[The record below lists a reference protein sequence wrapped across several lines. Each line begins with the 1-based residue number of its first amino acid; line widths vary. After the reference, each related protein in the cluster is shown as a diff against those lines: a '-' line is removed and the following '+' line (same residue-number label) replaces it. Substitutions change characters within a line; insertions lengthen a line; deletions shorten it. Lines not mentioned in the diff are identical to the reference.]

1 MRIKRGHRKS
11 APGDPE
17 AKEQSPSVA
26 RRGSQSPGPEADDA
40 AGGEGPSKGAF
51 ELYSK
56 ATRPELEDKARDQDD
71 VNIDEELARGWKE
84 LSEADRDKYI
94 SEYKASSQPAV
105 GEDRADSEK
114 RAAAASPAKE
124 EGKDDGKEKE
134 GEEDGDKEEE
144 PTKSEPRDEDVEMK
158 DNDAEERETPAE
170 KTRSDD

>member
-1 MRIKRGHRKS
+1 LRIKRGHRKS

-40 AGGEGPSKGAF
+40 AGGERLSKGAF

-56 ATRPELEDKARDQDD
+56 ATRPELEDKARDQED
-71 VNIDEELARGWKE
+71 VNIDEELARGWKD
-84 LSEADRDKYI
+84 LSDADKDKYI
-94 SEYKASSQPAV
+94 AEYKASSQPTG

-114 RAAAASPAKE
+114 RAAASPAKE
-124 EGKDDGKEKE
+124 EGKDDGQEKE
-134 GEEDGDKEEE
+134 GEPGDKEEK

-158 DNDAEERETPAE
+158 DNDAEERETPVD
-170 KTRSDD
+170 KTRGDD